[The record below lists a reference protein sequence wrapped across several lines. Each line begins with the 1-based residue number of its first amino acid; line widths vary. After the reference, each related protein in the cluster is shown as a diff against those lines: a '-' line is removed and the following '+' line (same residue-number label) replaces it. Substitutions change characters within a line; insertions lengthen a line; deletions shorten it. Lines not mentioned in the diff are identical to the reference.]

1 MQQLVGVQLQ
11 IHPVPSVDAQVL
23 YQAYHPIIGRKIFDF
38 IVQTAESFGL
48 PAEDCRLLDTSTET
62 DIRVLCGKYHCLVT
76 QSVALEDKQHLE
88 TALEAHSVRSS
99 FPEAADLI
107 QSATDYTQIS
117 VQKGVHPNGTVSR
130 ELTDA
135 DDAGLTA
142 FCDTEEAGVAMA
154 FARAITRYVVSKR
167 RASVVFWGTSLFL
180 MKPET
185 FLELDRDETADLIY
199 LHPHLYGETVPE
211 TGQQL
216 FGVFGAGAHALIGHA
231 LEIRPCA
238 VPPNYLV
245 QKLYEF
251 LLLIRRSGRI
261 PRDGEVFGKDEN
273 EKIQVLHH
281 MASDGGPPEIELKIL
296 HNPALGIVRE
306 EGPTDFRHDEADF
319 SRIDQGIGASEDRE
333 LNPNDPIDAAI
344 LEQLRS
350 SNKKAPESIPAV
362 NEEDE
367 SDQAFSDLD
376 PQTAPMP
383 EVSEPEQPEF
393 SRRSS
398 PPPLQP
404 SKRVSM
410 EELRSFAQ
418 QAQASEE
425 DTEERSPKRGLL
437 GKLFGKK

>member
-1 MQQLVGVQLQ
+1 MQ

-62 DIRVLCGKYHCLVT
+62 DIRVLCGNYHCLVT
-76 QSVALEDKQHLE
+76 QSVALEDKQHLQ

-99 FPEAADLI
+99 FPDAADLI
-107 QSATDYTQIS
+107 QSATAYTQIS
-117 VQKGVHPNGTVSR
+117 VQKGVLPNGTAPSVP
-130 ELTDA
+130 
-135 DDAGLTA
+135 TA

-167 RASVVFWGTSLFL
+167 RASVVFWGSSLFL

-231 LEIRPCA
+231 LEFRPCA

-251 LLLIRRSGRI
+251 LLLIRRSGRVL
-261 PRDGEVFGKDEN
+261 RDGEVFGKDEN

-306 EGPTDFRHDEADF
+306 EGPTDLLHDEMDF
-319 SRIDQGIGASEDRE
+319 SRIGQGISDDEDRE
-333 LNPNDPIDAAI
+333 LNPHDPIDAAI

-350 SNKKAPESIPAV
+350 RNKKAPEPGPEIS
-362 NEEDE
+362 EEDE

-376 PQTAPMP
+376 PQTASMP

-398 PPPLQP
+398 PPPIQP

-425 DTEERSPKRGLL
+425 DTEQRSPKRGLL
-437 GKLFGKK
+437 GKLFGKKSG